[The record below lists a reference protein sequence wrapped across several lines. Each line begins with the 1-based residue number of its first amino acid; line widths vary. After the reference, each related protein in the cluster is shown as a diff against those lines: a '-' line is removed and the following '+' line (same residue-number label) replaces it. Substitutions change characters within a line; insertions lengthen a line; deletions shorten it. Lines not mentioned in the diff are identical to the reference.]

1 MATLRRKASSELQRD
16 TKHHRPLAHTTPDS
30 GDVAELIPAEGRPAS
45 TLVGVLNL
53 FPVSEQFWST
63 LPLKSAIALSQTCH
77 QMRDAFQRRW
87 NVDQRLSRFVEN
99 PTGLRSQLGK
109 HGSLIS
115 GSFALQ
121 LFAQTFWPES
131 DLDIFVEKGT
141 AAVDF
146 DNYLQQEEKYCLQSS
161 GDMAGYTITPMVEV
175 HMPQLK
181 SCLLANAV
189 KCRTYKRPKS
199 LDRTQAKIQLI
210 VTKHMPIQAILAN
223 FYTTAVVNI
232 VTWNKAY
239 SLFPKETLLE
249 KKTFMLKLMDDYFET
264 LLRKYVR
271 RGWDLEEIVRR
282 EDYTPSS
289 SIQPVRRLGD
299 RFTWTVRLPMESL
312 EQSKHPDFVLEHS
325 TFALEKRQDLF
336 GRDGYFLRAEPF
348 EHIALEHR
356 FVVAPNPQP
365 LDLASNYPKW
375 TRFLADRLHKRAEY
389 GLLAIEPDERPE
401 WYTLPQTPEYGEV
414 EKFFIDLLLNDF
426 ALIRDFKRPPSWR
439 TCDEDVPKWY
449 QQWASGWKS
458 ADCLFPSPDD

>member
-1 MATLRRKASSELQRD
+1 
-16 TKHHRPLAHTTPDS
+16 
-30 GDVAELIPAEGRPAS
+30 
-45 TLVGVLNL
+45 
-53 FPVSEQFWST
+53 
-63 LPLKSAIALSQTCH
+63 
-77 QMRDAFQRRW
+77 
-87 NVDQRLSRFVEN
+87 
-99 PTGLRSQLGK
+99 
-109 HGSLIS
+109 
-115 GSFALQ
+115 
-121 LFAQTFWPES
+121 
-131 DLDIFVEKGT
+131 
-141 AAVDF
+141 
-146 DNYLQQEEKYCLQSS
+146 
-161 GDMAGYTITPMVEV
+161 
-175 HMPQLK
+175 
-181 SCLLANAV
+181 
-189 KCRTYKRPKS
+189 
-199 LDRTQAKIQLI
+199 
-210 VTKHMPIQAILAN
+210 MPIQAILAN

-401 WYTLPQTPEYGEV
+401 WYTLPQTPEYGE
-414 EKFFIDLLLNDF
+414 
-426 ALIRDFKRPPSWR
+426 
-439 TCDEDVPKWY
+439 
-449 QQWASGWKS
+449 
-458 ADCLFPSPDD
+458 

>member
-1 MATLRRKASSELQRD
+1 
-16 TKHHRPLAHTTPDS
+16 
-30 GDVAELIPAEGRPAS
+30 
-45 TLVGVLNL
+45 
-53 FPVSEQFWST
+53 
-63 LPLKSAIALSQTCH
+63 
-77 QMRDAFQRRW
+77 MRDAFQQRW

-99 PTGLRSQLGK
+99 LTGLRSQLGK

-141 AAVDF
+141 AAADF
-146 DNYLQQEEKYCLQSS
+146 DNYLQQEEKYCLQSN
-161 GDMAGYTITPMVEV
+161 GDMDRYALTPMVE
-175 HMPQLK
+175 
-181 SCLLANAV
+181 
-189 KCRTYKRPKS
+189 CRTYKRPES

-210 VTKHMPIQAILAN
+210 VTKNIPIQAILTN

-249 KKTFMLKLMDDYFET
+249 KKTYMLKPMDDYFET
-264 LLRKYVR
+264 LLRKYAR

-282 EDYTPSS
+282 EDHTPSS

-299 RFTWTVRLPMESL
+299 RFTWAVRLPMESL
-312 EQSKHPDFVLEHS
+312 EQSKRPDFVLEHS
-325 TFALEKRQDLF
+325 TFALEKPLLSWLGRQ
-336 GRDGYFLRAEPF
+336 GYFLRADPF

-356 FVVAPNPQP
+356 FVVARSPQP
-365 LDLASNYPKW
+365 LDGASNYPKW
-375 TRFLADRLHKRAEY
+375 TEFLADRLHQRAEY

-401 WYTLPQTPEYGEV
+401 WYTLPQRPRNSEV
-414 EKFFIDLLLNDF
+414 KRFFIDLLLNNF
-426 ALIRDFKRPPSWR
+426 ALIRNFKRPPSWR